1 MVKHQIKIFYDKQ
14 FTMVTT
20 HKNVQNYYNE
30 KCTYNIN
37 THCNLLYAAKV
48 WNCLNFI
55 RKRRLFFFCLI
66 KLLFI
71 KVRCITNVNVSLE
84 ANLEGQGP

>member
-1 MVKHQIKIFYDKQ
+1 MVKHQIKKFYDKQ

-37 THCNLLYAAKV
+37 VHAAICYMQQKYGIV
-48 WNCLNFI
+48 WTLFE
-55 RKRRLFFFCLI
+55 REGYFFF
-66 KLLFI
+66 
-71 KVRCITNVNVSLE
+71 
-84 ANLEGQGP
+84 A

>member
-1 MVKHQIKIFYDKQ
+1 MVKHQIKKFYDKQ

-20 HKNVQNYYNE
+20 HKNFQNYYNE

-55 RKRRLFFFCLI
+55 RKRRLFCFCLI

-84 ANLEGQGP
+84 ANLEGQGQ